1 MRVGNKKYV
10 RFSRERNVEVTGLW
24 SVQRDAGTERCKVP
38 PSPLARTARLY
49 QSQPTAP
56 LVATVDGS
64 EV

>member
-49 QSQPTAP
+49 
-56 LVATVDGS
+56 
-64 EV
+64 